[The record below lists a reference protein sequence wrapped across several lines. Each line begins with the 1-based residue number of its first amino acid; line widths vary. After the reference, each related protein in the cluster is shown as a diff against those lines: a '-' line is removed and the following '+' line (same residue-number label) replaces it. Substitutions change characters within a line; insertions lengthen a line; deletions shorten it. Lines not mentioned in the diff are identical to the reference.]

1 MTIIELNLDDA
12 RAMGVEPGDIVEVYN
27 DYGSSYAMAYPDAS
41 VKRGHTFMQFG
52 GYNGI
57 VGDTVTDW
65 TDRNVI
71 PYYKGTWAD
80 IRRMGGGEHY
90 RKIASFKSRRYQT

>member
-1 MTIIELNLDDA
+1 
-12 RAMGVEPGDIVEVYN
+12 
-27 DYGSSYAMAYPDAS
+27 MAYPEPS
-41 VKRGHTFMQFG
+41 IKRGHTFMQFG

-57 VGDTVTDW
+57 VGDAVTNW
-65 TDRNVI
+65 TDRNII

-80 IRRMGGGEHY
+80 IRRIGGGEHY